1 MSKKILMI
9 GNKANDMFKNIAN
22 ELHVMNNRVWIL
34 TEKDEPNNLITD
46 KKLIKSFFDLT
57 KEDLSF
63 FDLIIKINE
72 FKTEEIKEHDFLITL
87 SNEISSTIKIVFNT
101 HVGSLLLNDSMP
113 VLLEDLDCEKGL
125 SLEEKRKSK
134 ISTHILNLYRK
145 TQNHKLHWLALAIPL
160 NLINASERKTN
171 IHYHEEIFTSD
182 ENNHSEMSLSTFCYG
197 FSKLAL
203 SSFDNELLFNKQLLI
218 IEKNNLNKESQQ
230 NKIQKILNDFEFLKE
245 EVKDKLEDVGENL
258 KEKFKETKEK
268 VGEFKNQAHKK
279 FNQIK
284 DLKDLKNSKD
294 FKDFKDFKIIK
305 IIKEKQNNN
314 ENNN

>member
-9 GNKANDMFKNIAN
+9 GNKANDMFKKIAN
-22 ELHVMNNRVWIL
+22 ELHVMNNKVWIL

-72 FKTEEIKEHDFLITL
+72 FKTEEIKEHEFLIKL
-87 SNEISSTIKIVFNT
+87 SNQNNQLTKIVFNS

-145 TQNHKLHWLALAIPL
+145 TQNHKLHWLALALPL
-160 NLINASERKTN
+160 NLINKSERKTN
-171 IHYHEEIFTSD
+171 IYYHEEIFTSD

>member
-9 GNKANDMFKNIAN
+9 GNKTNDMFKNIAN

-46 KKLIKSFFDLT
+46 KKLIKSCFELT
-57 KEDLSF
+57 QEDLAF
-63 FDLIIKINE
+63 YDLIIKINE
-72 FKTEEIKEHDFLITL
+72 FKTEEIKEHEFLIKLANQNNQLT
-87 SNEISSTIKIVFNT
+87 KIVFNT
-101 HVGSLLLNDSMP
+101 HVGSLLLNNSMP

-145 TQNHKLHWLALAIPL
+145 TQNHKLHWLALALPL
-160 NLINASERKTN
+160 NLINKSERKTN

-197 FSKLAL
+197 FSKLSL
-203 SSFDNELLFNKQLLI
+203 SSLDNELLLNKQLLI
-218 IEKNNLNKESQQ
+218 IEKQDLNKEAQQ
-230 NKIQKILNDFEFLKE
+230 NKIQKILKDFEFLRE
-245 EVKDKLEDVGENL
+245 EVKDKLEEVSEDL
-258 KEKFKETKEK
+258 KEKFEETKEK

-284 DLKDLKNSKD
+284 DFKDTRDLKD
-294 FKDFKDFKIIK
+294 FKGFKNFKITK
-305 IIKEKQNNN
+305 ITKEKQNNS
-314 ENNN
+314 ENND